1 MGCGLMTSGRASLQK
16 WRIQTGAS
24 GARPVDFAP
33 VRQLRQSL
41 KGGRE
46 VAQLAQ
52 RLSRARASIRTDCLL
67 RLRLGGN
74 RADHQPNGSNAL
86 NLSCVVRGAKRHV
99 SVRVMSNTNRALTE
113 QKPRKERP
121 IPRRLVQVID
131 ALLDGT
137 CKSQRAACER
147 FNLSES
153 YVSRSMKKDKIRVY
167 LTRRTSEAI
176 AASQLPATSTVLRLM
191 EMAKSE
197 HVQIEAAKH
206 MLALNGYHANPTA
219 PGVNINIGSTPAG
232 YIVQLGNKDAEV
244 FEGEVSEVGG
254 VMVGRRMTEEER
266 RTGILTRTQ
275 PGTMIDVSPP
285 RAEKPSAGRRTMAG
299 DFDE

>member
-1 MGCGLMTSGRASLQK
+1 L
-16 WRIQTGAS
+16 
-24 GARPVDFAP
+24 
-33 VRQLRQSL
+33 
-41 KGGRE
+41 
-46 VAQLAQ
+46 
-52 RLSRARASIRTDCLL
+52 
-67 RLRLGGN
+67 
-74 RADHQPNGSNAL
+74 
-86 NLSCVVRGAKRHV
+86 
-99 SVRVMSNTNRALTE
+99 
-113 QKPRKERP
+113 
-121 IPRRLVQVID
+121 VID

-153 YVSRSMKKDKIRVY
+153 YVSRSLKREKIRVY

-219 PGVNINIGSTPAG
+219 PGVTINTGVGGIGYVICLA
-232 YIVQLGNKDAEV
+232 NRDAEV
-244 FEGEVSEVGG
+244 YEGEVSDVGG
-254 VMVGRRMTEEER
+254 VQYGRTMTDDER

-275 PGTMIDVSPP
+275 PGPMLDVAPERS
-285 RAEKPSAGRRTMAG
+285 K
-299 DFDE
+299 